1 MFKVNHATLFGP
13 GRLCFPADGRL
24 KQANK
29 DLLRGLHD
37 AEQRIAQLEVELGR
51 QSSPFQA
58 WKGDAGRDPGADL

>member
-1 MFKVNHATLFGP
+1 MDHSFLRA
-13 GRLCFPADGRL
+13 ADRRL

-51 QSSPFQA
+51 QSSPFQE
-58 WKGDAGRDPGADL
+58 GDAGRDPGADL